1 MFTESPCL
9 ELYCGCIAYQLHEP
23 GLNVLCA
30 HCSLTRIELI
40 NIIGAFQLMFGIVC
54 VVKLF
59 VNNKIYFLIL
69 LVCLFSHWVY

>member
-1 MFTESPCL
+1 ML
-9 ELYCGCIAYQLHEP
+9 R
-23 GLNVLCA
+23 A
-30 HCSLTRIELI
+30 HCSLARIELI
-40 NIIGAFQLMFGIVC
+40 NIIEAFQLMFGIVC